1 MFPND
6 DLFIRSDSDEI
17 EDSEPSDADGQLL
30 DADEAP
36 RMSSRSNALGVL
48 AG

>member
-6 DLFIRSDSDEI
+6 DLFIKSDSDEI
-17 EDSEPSDADGQLL
+17 QDSEPSDANGELL

-36 RMSSRSNALGVL
+36 RMSSRSQALGVL